1 MTNHMNE
8 FSKMFDG
15 NHRYAGDP
23 QPAPAPVANP
33 KIGTRAR
40 QAALACLGRSLRE
53 ADNMKSATWSDHTRR
68 ECVADIVALN
78 EAIQF
83 IKDLP

>member
-1 MTNHMNE
+1 MPETM
-8 FSKMFDG
+8 MATPA
-15 NHRYAGDP
+15 RRDP
-23 QPAPAPVANP
+23 VDQP

-53 ADNMKSATWSDHTRR
+53 ADNMKSATWSEHTRR